1 MTAIFLLGKSFVR
14 QNRWLLIVLLLWPL
28 VVGASVGYTHS
39 ASTVSDVLEIVQPEM
54 LYGLLIVTFLAS
66 SAVYNERRSRRILG
80 VLSKAVS
87 RIQYLLGFLVGAT
100 WFAVV
105 YLLMIGVSVL
115 WLLGWS
121 TAIRSALSLCFD
133 GIVASI
139 WAVSVGLCFSTFA
152 YPFIAAT
159 LAGAVTLGPMILAG
173 THPILAPVAALI
185 RGSNSF
191 SGKVSAA
198 LIAAALAESILFLL
212 LAERIFSRR
221 DVTGS
226 LE

>member
-28 VVGASVGYTHS
+28 VVGASVRYTHS

-121 TAIRSALSLCFD
+121 TTIRGALSLCFD